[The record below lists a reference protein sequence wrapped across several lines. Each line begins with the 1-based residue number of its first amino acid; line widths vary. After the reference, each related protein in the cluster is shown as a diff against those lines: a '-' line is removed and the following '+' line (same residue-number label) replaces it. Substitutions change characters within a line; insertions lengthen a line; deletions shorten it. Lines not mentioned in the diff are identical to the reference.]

1 LNRKKFLSYIHEII
15 TFIIDVEMK
24 NLLIYILLAFSL
36 VYSSYSRDNAVVIT
50 IDGGIS
56 PSASSYIESG
66 IDYAERENAEL
77 LVIML
82 NTPGGLLES
91 TRDIVSD
98 ILESP
103 VPIVVFVAPSGS
115 RAGSAGVF
123 ITIAGHISAMAP
135 GTNIGAAHPVGL
147 GGESGDSSSVMFDK
161 VTNDAAAFIR
171 SIAEKRN
178 KNIEW
183 AEQAVRESISA
194 TETEALENGV
204 IDFICPNIDSLMV
217 LIDGMSVET
226 TEGEKTLNTKNIE
239 IEKLDM
245 NWREELLSIISD
257 PNIAY
262 ILLMLGMYGLLFEL
276 YSPGS
281 IFPGVIGGISMLL
294 GLYSLQMLPI
304 NYAGLGLIILA
315 IILFIIE
322 VKVPSYGLLTIGGIF
337 SLFLG
342 SVMLIDAP
350 YEFMDISMSIIIT
363 IVVLTVLFFAG
374 LAFLGLKAQTRKR
387 AGGKEGITGESGVAL
402 TDISPVN
409 PGKARVH
416 GEIWKAVSDQ
426 ELKTGQEIV
435 VNSISGLTVSVRKK

>member
-1 LNRKKFLSYIHEII
+1 MR
-15 TFIIDVEMK
+15 MK
-24 NLLIYILLAFSL
+24 NIIIYISLILLL
-36 VYSSYSRDNAVVIT
+36 VNISYSKEKAVVIT

-56 PSASSYIESG
+56 PSTSLYIESG
-66 IDYAERENAEL
+66 IKHADKENAEL

-82 NTPGGLLES
+82 DTPGGLLES

-103 VPIVVFVAPSGS
+103 VPIAVFVAPSGS

-123 ITIAGHISAMAP
+123 ITLAGHVSAMAP
-135 GTNIGAAHPVGL
+135 GTNIGAAHPVGI

-171 SIAEKRN
+171 SIAEKRK
-178 KNIEW
+178 KNIDW
-183 AEQAVRESISA
+183 AEKAVRESISA

-204 IDFICPNIDSLMV
+204 IDFICPNIDSLMI
-217 LIDGMSVET
+217 LIDGMIVET
-226 TEGEKTLNTKNIE
+226 TKGEKTLETKNIE
-239 IEKLDM
+239 IEMLDM

-281 IFPGVIGGISMLL
+281 IFPGVIGGISILL

-322 VKVPSYGLLTIGGIF
+322 VKVQSYGLLSIGGVI

-350 YEFMDISMSIIIT
+350 YEFMDISMSVIIT
-363 IVVLTVLFFAG
+363 IVVLTVLFFGG

-387 AGGKEGITGESGVAL
+387 ASGREGITGEAGVAL
-402 TDISPVN
+402 TDISPN
-409 PGKARVH
+409 LPGKAKVH
-416 GEIWKAVSDQ
+416 GEIWKAVADH
-426 ELKTGQEIV
+426 EIKAGEEIV
-435 VNSISGLTVSVRKK
+435 VASISGLTVNVTKK